1 MALRG
6 PDGAERNLSGEAV
19 LKAPILGSLIGAT
32 ISFLCGIA
40 AAQAEIKVGIAG
52 PLSGSALPSGEQQE
66 IGALKAF
73 DHLNEAGGLLGEEIV
88 VTSVDDA
95 CEPEQAKAVARQLV
109 SEGVI
114 FVVGHVCSSASLAA
128 SKIYE
133 EAGIIMISP
142 ASTNPKV
149 TDEGGR
155 NVFRVMGRDDQQ
167 GTIAGD
173 YLADEYANS
182 KIAILHD
189 GQIYGQGLAEFAK
202 HQLNKRGV
210 TEVIFDSYTAD
221 QTDYKSIVDK
231 LVDAKIE
238 VLYVGG
244 YQGDIG
250 IIIRQAKKIIPSL
263 KLISGDSLVSEDFPI
278 IAGEA
283 GVGAYFTFGSDI
295 RLKPEAATVTAAF
308 RNEDDYEPVGFTL
321 YSYGAVQAW
330 AQAVQQAGSL
340 NPDAVIDALKK
351 GHFDTVLGKIGFDE
365 KGDVTG
371 MSPFVWYVFEE
382 ESYVPV
388 K

>member
-1 MALRG
+1 MKTTIFRC
-6 PDGAERNLSGEAV
+6 
-19 LKAPILGSLIGAT
+19 LIGIIT
-32 ISFLCGIA
+32 SIIWTVTS
-40 AAQAEIKVGIAG
+40 AQAEIKIGIAG
-52 PLSGSALPSGEQQE
+52 SLSGIALPSGEQQE
-66 IGALKAF
+66 IGAQKAI
-73 DHLNEAGGLLGEEIV
+73 DHLNDDGGLLGEEII

-95 CEPEQAKAVARQLV
+95 CDPEQAKAAARQLV
-109 SEGVI
+109 SEGAI
-114 FVVGHVCSSASLAA
+114 FVVGHICSSASLAA

-149 TDEGGR
+149 TEEGGP

-189 GQIYGQGLAEFAK
+189 GDIYGQGLAEFAK

-221 QTDYKSIVDK
+221 QADYKSIVDK
-231 LVDAKIE
+231 LVDAKVE

-250 IIIRQAKKIIPSL
+250 IIIRQAKKKIPNL
-263 KLISGDSLVSEDFPI
+263 KLISGDSLVSEDFPV

-283 GVGAYFTFGSDI
+283 AVGAYFTFGPDI

-308 RNEDDYEPVGFTL
+308 RNEDDYEPIGFTL

-330 AQAVQQAGSL
+330 AQAVQQVGSS
-340 NPDAVIDALKK
+340 NPDAVIDALKS
-351 GHFDTVLGKIGFDE
+351 GSFDTVLGKIGFDE

-371 MSPFVWYVFEE
+371 ISPFVWYVFGEDN
-382 ESYVPV
+382 YMLAQ
-388 K
+388 

>member
-1 MALRG
+1 MCTI
-6 PDGAERNLSGEAV
+6 RNLLVAAV
-19 LKAPILGSLIGAT
+19 VWTAANVT
-32 ISFLCGIA
+32 

-66 IGALKAF
+66 IGAQKAF
-73 DHLNEAGGLLGEEIV
+73 DHLNDEGGLLGEEIV

-95 CEPEQAKAVARQLV
+95 CEPEQTKAAARQLV

-149 TDEGGR
+149 TDDGGP
-155 NVFRVMGRDDQQ
+155 NVFRVIGRDDQQ
-167 GTIAGD
+167 GAIAGD
-173 YLADEYANS
+173 YLADKYAKS

-189 GQIYGQGLAEFAK
+189 GQTYGLGLAEFTK
-202 HQLNKRGV
+202 RQLNERGV
-210 TEVIFDSYTAD
+210 TEDIFDSYAPE
-221 QTDYKSIVDK
+221 QTDYKSLVDK

-250 IIIRQAKKIIPSL
+250 IIILQAKKKIPNL
-263 KLISGDSLVSEDFPI
+263 KLISGDSLVSGDFTI

-283 GVGAYFTFGSDI
+283 GVGTYFTFGPDI

-308 RNEDDYEPVGFTL
+308 RDEEDYEPAGFTL

-340 NPDAVIDALKK
+340 QPDAVIDALKA
-351 GHFDTVLGKIGFDE
+351 GSFDTALGKIGFDE

-371 MSPFVWYVFEE
+371 LSAFVWYVVGEE
-382 ESYVPV
+382 DYMLAE
-388 K
+388 